1 MDGIH
6 GTDLGDGIT
15 VGTTGVGTLGIVG
28 IDLGV
33 GTLMQVWV
41 GILGIVLGDGTHG
54 TDVLIWVGVIISTT
68 AMCIMATTG
77 IVMDGTTEAML
88 PIQYTVV
95 AKADR
100 LLLLQRVV
108 MHLQDV

>member
-1 MDGIH
+1 MDGTR
-6 GTDLGDGIT
+6 GT
-15 VGTTGVGTLGIVG
+15 
-28 IDLGV
+28 DLGV

-41 GILGIVLGDGTHG
+41 GILGIVLGVGIHG

-68 AMCIMATTG
+68 AMCIMATTGIITIG